1 MLRSTRGQQAMPSD
15 NNPKPAIRAM
25 ASDALE
31 TSGPNTNLT
40 MLGAMINPIPVT
52 ASRVEAI
59 ASSTLFIISCDF
71 CRGLSRLGRRAFSLR
86 SKNIESG
93 RAVSTGAYR

>member
-1 MLRSTRGQQAMPSD
+1 
-15 NNPKPAIRAM
+15 M

-31 TSGPNTNLT
+31 TSGPNKNLT

-71 CRGLSRLGRRAFSLR
+71 CSGSPRLGRRAFSLR
-86 SKNIESG
+86 SKNVESG
-93 RAVSTGAYR
+93 RAVSTGAHR